1 MDSRRFSAFL
11 LEKSDF
17 GDLLGYDGGG
27 RRLFVQVTK
36 NRKRGAV
43 VFPVR
48 QRRPETC
55 VLPPF
60 SLLCLRSE
68 EKPFGLFRVSFGK
81 EGRKRKIGNR
91 EMETDGRAGKQ
102 TDKNPPQASR
112 RFPDT
117 HNRSEKERECFER
130 AFPGIFHCNSS
141 ASSVFLKA
149 PGFFMQA

>member
-1 MDSRRFSAFL
+1 MMAVEDDFSYKLQRTGKGEPWFFPSANAGRRPAFSRRS
-11 LEKSDF
+11 
-17 GDLLGYDGGG
+17 
-27 RRLFVQVTK
+27 LFYACGA
-36 NRKRGAV
+36 KRN
-43 VFPVR
+43 
-48 QRRPETC
+48 
-55 VLPPF
+55 L
-60 SLLCLRSE
+60 
-68 EKPFGLFRVSFGK
+68 RVSFGK
-81 EGRKRKIGNR
+81 EGRKRKKGDP